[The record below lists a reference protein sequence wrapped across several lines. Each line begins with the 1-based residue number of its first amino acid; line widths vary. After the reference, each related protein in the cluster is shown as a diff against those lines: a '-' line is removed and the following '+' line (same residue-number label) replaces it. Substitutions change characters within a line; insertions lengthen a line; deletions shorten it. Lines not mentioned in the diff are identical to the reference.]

1 MNFRCK
7 LLFGAVFVAY
17 WRCQSKRNKMDKAR
31 LRCATILHR
40 ISPFTKGS
48 IQNGTCSIILRLAV
62 AITRSATRLKSS
74 TLTATSTRNAA
85 KTEST
90 FPFQIKRWSGIGN
103 RDNPDGRNHLYAP
116 RPASSIHP
124 IPCPASPWRAP
135 HEIRIGEW
143 QDALPAIFLCA
154 VL

>member
-1 MNFRCK
+1 
-7 LLFGAVFVAY
+7 
-17 WRCQSKRNKMDKAR
+17 MDKAT

-48 IQNGTCSIILRLAV
+48 VKNGRCPIILRLAV
-62 AITRSATRLKSS
+62 AMRRSATRLEIKYVDGDIY
-74 TLTATSTRNAA
+74 AKRNEDG
-85 KTEST
+85 KYIPIPHQKVE
-90 FPFQIKRWSGIGN
+90 RNRDNRDN

-143 QDALPAIFLCA
+143 QDALPEIFL
-154 VL
+154 